1 MTHLMIRH
9 KVKNYEAWKEE
20 FDNFADFRK
29 TNGEKSYMIMRSEDD
44 AENLHL
50 FFEWDTHENAQK
62 FLRSAELKQAMQKA
76 GVAEAPEIRFL
87 NEAGRGK
94 L

>member
-9 KVKNYEAWKEE
+9 KVKDYEAWKTA
-20 FDNFADFRK
+20 FDNFASVRK
-29 TNGEKSYMIMRSEDD
+29 ANGEKSYMIMRSEDD

-50 FFEWDTHENAQK
+50 FFEWDTQENAQK
-62 FLRSAELKQAMQKA
+62 FLRSPELKQAMQKA